1 MHVVGF
7 KFKLHICCNWLKLI
21 QLPGGGGVSEKPNV
35 FVLSLRPCQ
44 DQFACG
50 PQRATVDGVGVKISQ
65 LVRVRALP
73 VGSLK

>member
-1 MHVVGF
+1 M
-7 KFKLHICCNWLKLI
+7 
-21 QLPGGGGVSEKPNV
+21 GGSEKPNV
-35 FVLSLRPCQ
+35 FVLSLRSCQ

-50 PQRATVDGVGVKISQ
+50 PQRETVDGVGVKISQ

>member
-7 KFKLHICCNWLKLI
+7 KFKLHLCCNWLKLI
-21 QLPGGGGVSEKPNV
+21 QLPGGGGSEKPNV
-35 FVLSLRPCQ
+35 FVLSLRSCQ

-50 PQRATVDGVGVKISQ
+50 PQRETVDGVGVKISQ